1 MSSKVKIN
9 SVVYNLADGSIYRD
23 YYNETLNN
31 GIAIISQIS
40 QLTIEPFDE
49 FEISFDYNEQTQ
61 TGTWLKFFV
70 LDIQEEVAS
79 FTPALY
85 NYTIVY
91 VSRTII
97 LQKIILPN
105 ISVTQRIR
113 IDALKLT
120 IYDKI
125 NQYVNMYGP
134 KTKGVS
140 SYENTY
146 PISTRLMNKT
156 DNIDCHEFT
165 LQQPTLFDAL
175 NVLLSTLNCIIVIN
189 QSGEL
194 DYIDL
199 TQTGASLVKSSFNE
213 VVSTQMG
220 MEYVSD
226 LQTEINNALT
236 DINDMVTET
245 AWISPRQLD
254 SAFMTNQEVT
264 FYTQLPIYK
273 IVEVKLNVPYR
284 YANAINTP
292 NAAELILDLT
302 PLTIEY
308 DRYILLYNENI
319 SGAFDENYK
328 KFYIYYK
335 LGEKSING
343 LFANVE
349 WYSVRTFIN
358 IYFALTQWLYVGG
371 EWWWNGEDAFDVGV
385 DYRNTTMQIKYIPLT
400 STKLSSS
407 KLLPSKH
414 KIIMP
419 NNQETS
425 FVDVK
430 RFGVFNEQNANRL
443 GNPELTAIK
452 RYDAFSSIPSL
463 GDKIDDYIL
472 AGREVAVY
480 DGFVNFKGSFYKDYV
495 QKTLYT
501 GINARRRMWA
511 IAKSEEAIERSDLYK
526 MYCEFGFTNKLD
538 FGLGDLST
546 TTPRNTYTSYLMGRF
561 GFSASQIEYTTG
573 STKSKIIGGTMT
585 FTYADAT
592 TSDEIFG
599 ETALYQ
605 AGRSALITMT
615 LEDNSSAGL
624 QVVRNNVAGEPGALQ
639 NTIRYVDNN
648 GEFVFVG
655 VRLLDQISNGLD
667 LVYNGSTFDRTYTN
681 TVLGTTGTHVMPIY
695 SDYQSYET
703 SVANKSWKLPKVF
716 TDMYAST
723 NIMLSIQNWYIYK
736 DSREKTRLTIQ
747 NEFCSQNKNVIVT
760 PMMAKYCGLTMP
772 KDKQVN
778 VRLYYSTTEKYSIND
793 TIGKGTK
800 YSASMPVSVTN
811 NVLSLTT
818 AVTTLFASIGLSNI
832 QSWAVTNIFNEIIV
846 AVNKVDNN
854 NINTSVYLNVLKE
867 RQ

>member
-9 SVVYNLADGSIYRD
+9 DILYNLADGSIYRD

-31 GIAIISQIS
+31 GVAMLAQIS
-40 QLTIEPFDE
+40 QLVIEPFDE
-49 FEISFDYNEQTQ
+49 FEISFDYNEQTGI
-61 TGTWLKFFV
+61 GTWLKFFV

-79 FTPALY
+79 FLPPLY

-113 IDALKLT
+113 TDATKIT

-125 NQYVNMYGP
+125 NQYVDMYGP
-134 KTKGVS
+134 KTKSVS
-140 SYENTY
+140 SYSNTY

-156 DNIDCHEFT
+156 NNVNCHEFT
-165 LQQPTLFDAL
+165 LQQPMLFDAL
-175 NVLLSTLNCIIVIN
+175 NVLLSPLNCIITIN

-236 DINDMVTET
+236 DVNDMVTET

-273 IVEVKLNVPYR
+273 IVEVKLNVPYKTGGAL
-284 YANAINTP
+284 ANP

-302 PLTIEY
+302 PVTVEY
-308 DRYILLYNENI
+308 DRYILLKNENI
-319 SGAFDENYK
+319 SGAFDEGYK

-358 IYFALTQWLYVGG
+358 IYFALTQWLYTGG
-371 EWWWNGEDAFDVGV
+371 EWWWNGEDGFDVGV

-414 KIIMP
+414 KITMP

-443 GNPELTAIK
+443 GNPELTAVK
-452 RYDAFSSIPSL
+452 RYNSFASIPAL

-472 AGREVAVY
+472 ASREVAVY

-511 IAKSEEAIERSDLYK
+511 IAKSEEAIERSDLHK
-526 MYCEFGFTNKLD
+526 IYCEFGFTNKLD
-538 FGLGDLST
+538 VGMDDLSVT
-546 TTPRNTYTSYLMGRF
+546 TSRNTYTSYLMGRF
-561 GFSASQIEYTTG
+561 GFSASSNEYTTG
-573 STKSKIIGGTMT
+573 STKSKIVGGTML
-585 FTYADAT
+585 FTYADNT
-592 TSDEIFG
+592 TSNEVFG
-599 ETALYQ
+599 EIAMYQ
-605 AGRSALITMT
+605 AGRSVLTTMT
-615 LEDNSSAGL
+615 LEDNSNAGL
-624 QVVRNNVAGEPGALQ
+624 EVVRNNTFGEPGALQ
-639 NTIRYVDNN
+639 NIVRYVDNN
-648 GEFVFVG
+648 GEFVK
-655 VRLLDQISNGLD
+655 VRVLLLDEISNGLD
-667 LVYNGSTFDRTYTN
+667 LVYTGGTFNRTYDN
-681 TVLGTTGTHVMPIY
+681 AVLGTTGTYSMPY
-695 SDYQSYET
+695 YETYQQYET

-747 NEFCSQNKNVIVT
+747 NEFCSQNKNIIVT

-772 KDKQVN
+772 KNKQVN
-778 VRLYYSTTEKYSIND
+778 LRLYYSTTQKYSMND
-793 TIGKGTK
+793 TIAKGTK
-800 YSASMPVSVTN
+800 YASAIPVSVTN

-818 AVTTLFASIGLSNI
+818 AVTNLFAFVGLSSI
-832 QSWAVTNIFNEIIV
+832 QSWAIVNQLDEIII